1 MDLLTLDEVRAILRK
16 SERTVRRYIETGAL
30 VAYRIGGELRFRPAE
45 VEGFIEANRVV
56 ALRPADAMADV
67 A

>member
-16 SERTVRRYIETGAL
+16 SERTVRRYVETGDL
-30 VAYRIGGELRFRPAE
+30 PAYRIGGELRFKPAE
-45 VEGFIEANRVV
+45 VDAFIEASRVV
-56 ALRPADAMADV
+56 ALRPTDALAGV